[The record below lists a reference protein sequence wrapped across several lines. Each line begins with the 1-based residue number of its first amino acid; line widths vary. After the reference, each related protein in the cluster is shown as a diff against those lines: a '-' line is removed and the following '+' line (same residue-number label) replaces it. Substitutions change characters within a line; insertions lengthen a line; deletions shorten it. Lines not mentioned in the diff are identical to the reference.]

1 MWKPSL
7 WIASTL
13 LASGVSAQ
21 SNCTSYNIPDGVC
34 ASVLTYPVY
43 AAAPVAV
50 MEGVL
55 EDRGLRVLQMLLAPF
70 PDCYSAF
77 LGWACT
83 SAFPQCSATGVKLPC
98 LSTCQAATAQC
109 TDIFTRAGIASQLPD
124 CSSTVPG
131 TGLAYP
137 ADPTTCVAPVAR
149 NSTGLLPVTTI
160 NCPSPLVRN
169 PNPLAPPNPRQACV
183 GACCVACPRLSSL
196 FPPDKITDYLR
207 VTDAFRAVS
216 AVLTAFILVSFTV
229 LQKRSRATAIL
240 WWFVFSVMLFSTT
253 VFLSLGR
260 RKTVQCTSEV
270 TESDQHT
277 NTLCAVQGG
286 ALLFAAIACVL
297 WCSALVF
304 NLHATAVWNSHTFSK
319 HLKYIHAAV
328 WSVCAILT
336 GLNLGFGNISYQFGG
351 LCFLDVKWS
360 SELFYYP
367 LTPFVGLAF
376 VIHVITVIYVG
387 RIAVKASGNISTTAS
402 SNSNGA
408 NSEGMRGESTRRRV
422 TKIWKTSWR
431 SILLIAVFLS
441 TFAWFFAF
449 YFKYKDTLNAG
460 NNPPFVQEWF
470 KCVLGMNGSQAACSG
485 IATPHL
491 PSYSLL
497 VTVDVLPSLLGVWLF
512 VIFGIRGTLIAE
524 WRTFFR
530 KRRNRKLSIQLQRRP
545 EGLET
550 GGAARQST
558 IGWEIEDDGQQKQG
572 GGGGAMSPDGTIAR
586 NVRWNDGSADKKAAY
601 DNDHAAMRTHSVVQH
616 YVPTHGRWTPDDDDS
631 HTHVD
636 NDSPPT
642 DASFLRRNPGP
653 PHTPTA
659 SSSPPMQ
666 LYGSATTTSSTTLT
680 GGGGGGTSTTYSPT
694 TFSYLSS
701 PSPGAAGAGS
711 RYEFPPAARTTSL
724 SASSTA
730 RLQLQQQLQQHN
742 AASPS
747 AGYDDGYGFPAG
759 HAQRQASVMRYPYEQ
774 DVGGPAI
781 ARAGDAGGGAGGG
794 GAVGGGMEQQVQQPP
809 PSFLRAPPRR
819 TNPRGPTQ

>member
-1 MWKPSL
+1 MWKPLL

-21 SNCTSYNIPDGVC
+21 SNCTSYNIPNGVC
-34 ASVLTYPVY
+34 SSVLTYPVF
-43 AAAPVAV
+43 AVTPVAT

-109 TDIFTRAGIASQLPD
+109 TEIFTRAGIASQLPD

-169 PNPLAPPNPRQACV
+169 PDPLAPPNARQACV
-183 GACCVACPRLSSL
+183 GACCVACPRLASL
-196 FPPDKITDYLR
+196 FPPEKINDYLR
-207 VTDAFRAVS
+207 FTDAFRAVS

-240 WWFVFSVMLFSTT
+240 WWFVFSVMLFSLT

-260 RKTVQCTSEV
+260 RKTVQCSNEV

-286 ALLFAAIACVL
+286 TLLFAAIACVL

-328 WSVCAILT
+328 WGVCAILT
-336 GLNLGFGNISYQFGG
+336 GLNLGFGNISFQFGG
-351 LCFLDVKWS
+351 LCFLDAKWS

-376 VIHVITVIYVG
+376 IIHVVTVIYVG

-408 NSEGMRGESTRRRV
+408 NSEGTRGESTRRRV

-460 NNPPFVQEWF
+460 NNPPYVQEWF
-470 KCVLGMNGSQAACSG
+470 KCILGMNGSQAACSG

-524 WRTFFR
+524 WRTFVR
-530 KRRNRKLSIQLQRRP
+530 KRRNRKLSIKLERRP
-545 EGLET
+545 EGLDT
-550 GGAARQST
+550 GVARQST
-558 IGWEIEDDGQQKQG
+558 IGWEIEDEVHQKH
-572 GGGGAMSPDGTIAR
+572 GGAMSPSGTTPR
-586 NVRWNDGSADKKAAY
+586 NVRWNDGSAEKKAAY
-601 DNDHAAMRTHSVVQH
+601 DDHAAMRTHSVVQH
-616 YVPTHGRWTPDDDDS
+616 YVPNHGRWTPDEDDN

-659 SSSPPMQ
+659 SPPMQ
-666 LYGSATTTSSTTLT
+666 QFGSATTVSSALT
-680 GGGGGGTSTTYSPT
+680 GATSTYSPT

-701 PSPGAAGAGS
+701 PSPGAGAAF

-724 SASSTA
+724 SATSTA
-730 RLQLQQQLQQHN
+730 SAVRAYQQQQQQH
-742 AASPS
+742 AASS
-747 AGYDDGYGFPAG
+747 GYDDGYGFPAG

-774 DVGGPAI
+774 DVGGPAV
-781 ARAGDAGGGAGGG
+781 AQAGDAGAGPTT
-794 GAVGGGMEQQVQQPP
+794 MEQVRQPP

-819 TNPRGPTQ
+819 TTPRGPTQ